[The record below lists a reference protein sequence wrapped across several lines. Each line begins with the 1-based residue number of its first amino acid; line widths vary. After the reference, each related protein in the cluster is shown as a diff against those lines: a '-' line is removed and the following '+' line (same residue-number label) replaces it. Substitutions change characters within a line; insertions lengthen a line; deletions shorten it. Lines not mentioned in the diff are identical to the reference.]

1 MKRALPWVAA
11 FSLFMA
17 AAAHAQAVLS
27 PSAEACLSCHGPL
40 PQAASLPNA
49 GAFPPLLTLDLEAM
63 VSAMAAYRSGERTGT
78 IMNRIA
84 KGYSDEESRA
94 IAAELAQI
102 GLGTKP

>member
-1 MKRALPWVAA
+1 
-11 FSLFMA
+11 
-17 AAAHAQAVLS
+17 
-27 PSAEACLSCHGPL
+27 
-40 PQAASLPNA
+40 
-49 GAFPPLLTLDLEAM
+49 LTLDPEAM

>member
-1 MKRALPWVAA
+1 MKKALPWVAA
-11 FSLFMA
+11 FSLFTA

-40 PQAASLPNA
+40 PQAASLPQA
-49 GAFPPLLTLDLEAM
+49 AFPPLLTLDPEAV
-63 VSAMAAYRSGERTGT
+63 VSAMAAYRSGARTGT

-84 KGYSDEESRA
+84 KGYTDEESRA